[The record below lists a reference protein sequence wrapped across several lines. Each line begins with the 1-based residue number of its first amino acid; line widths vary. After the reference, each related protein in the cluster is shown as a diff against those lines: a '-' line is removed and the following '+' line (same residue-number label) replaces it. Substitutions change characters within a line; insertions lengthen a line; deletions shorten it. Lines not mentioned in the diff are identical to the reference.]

1 MKTDMNAGFEQAQL
15 ITNAWM
21 QMAVRMMSVGM
32 TMTPDQPPSESQ
44 RQMRDAT
51 LSVMGEQT
59 DAYLRSPP
67 FLGMMKQ
74 SLDAS
79 IAVKRQLNELFTQ
92 AQHSV
97 EGVAR
102 QDVDT
107 LLLSVSHMERRVL
120 DRIENLCERL
130 ETVSR
135 RLDAMESF
143 DTNGNGHTRPER
155 APAASDSGEE

>member
-15 ITNAWM
+15 MTNAWM
-21 QMAVRMMSVGM
+21 QMAMRMMSAGM
-32 TMTPDQPPSESQ
+32 KITPDQPPSETQ
-44 RQMRDAT
+44 RQMRDAS

-79 IAVKRQLNELFTQ
+79 IAFKRQLNELFTQ

-135 RLDAMESF
+135 RLDAMESL
-143 DTNGNGHTRPER
+143 DPNSNGHARPER
-155 APAASDSGEE
+155 LPAASDSGKE